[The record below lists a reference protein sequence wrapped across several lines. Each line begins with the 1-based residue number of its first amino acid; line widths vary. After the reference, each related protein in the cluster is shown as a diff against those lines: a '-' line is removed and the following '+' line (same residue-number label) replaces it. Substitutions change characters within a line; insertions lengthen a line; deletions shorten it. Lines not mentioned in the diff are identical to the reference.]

1 MSQLLAVFGA
11 TGLQGGSVIDHVLN
25 DIELSQ
31 QYRLRAITRDPASN
45 KAKELQDKNI
55 EVVQGDV
62 SDRISLDKALTGVHT
77 VFLMTTPGF
86 GTDAIQIEFDAAK
99 NVADVSVERGVQY
112 IIFSTLP
119 PVKDISG
126 GKYSKITM
134 FDAKAKAESY
144 IRSLPIRSTFYSP
157 SSFME
162 IWITVAAPKRI
173 SDGSNKFIMA
183 QPASPKTRVPLVDA
197 ASDTGKFIAAILANP
212 ETYKGKTVYGAVRT
226 YSLEEMAAVFAK
238 VTNADVTCKQI
249 SVEEFTANMPFGGDI
264 AAEVF
269 SYYEEFGYY
278 GTNTEELVASSAEED
293 ARERL
298 TTFEE
303 FLVKRNFRL
312 E

>member
-11 TGLQGGSVIDHVLN
+11 TGLQGGSVIDRVLN
-25 DIELSQ
+25 DTELSR
-31 QYRLRAITRDPASN
+31 QYRVRAITRDPGSD
-45 KAKELQDKNI
+45 KAKELEAKNI
-55 EVVQGDV
+55 EVAQGDV
-62 SDRISLDKALTGVHT
+62 SDRISLGKALAGVHT
-77 VFLMTTPGF
+77 VFLMTTPDF
-86 GTDAIQIEFDAAK
+86 GTDAIQLEFDAAK

-144 IRSLPIRSTFYSP
+144 IRSLPIRSAFYSP

-162 IWITVAAPKRI
+162 IWITAAAPKKT

-183 QPASPKTRVPLVDA
+183 QPASPRTRVPLVDA
-197 ASDTGKFIAAILANP
+197 ASDTGKFIASILASP
-212 ETYKGKTVYGAVRT
+212 EKYEEKTIYGAVGT
-226 YSLEEMAAVFAK
+226 HSLEEMAAVFAK
-238 VTNADVTCKQI
+238 VTKADVACKQI
-249 SVEEFTANMPFGGDI
+249 SVEKFKENMPFGGDI

-269 SYYEEFGYY
+269 GYYEEFGYY
-278 GTNTEELVASSAEED
+278 GPNTEELVASSAKED
-293 ARERL
+293 VRETL

-303 FLVKRNFRL
+303 FLVKRSFRL